1 MRSRLHIKLLLTLTA
16 LTLSACATPSVTA
29 GDSTSTTPDLA
40 HVHGLGV
47 DPADGMLYAA
57 SHYGLFKLAPGGA
70 PERVGPVQDVMG
82 FTVVGPRHFLGS
94 GHPGS
99 RTDGPPHLGL
109 VESTDA
115 GQTWRE
121 LSLAGRADLHSIEA
135 KHGLVYG
142 YDSQSRQLMVTT
154 DMRNWDNRARLA
166 VSDFAVDPASPDV
179 IVANTTDGLM
189 RSSDGGRNF
198 SLLPDAPELVFVEWP
213 ASGTLLG
220 SDPNNTIYI
229 SADGGNTWARQG
241 QAPGPPG
248 AFAAPSVSDVYVGTE
263 TAIHYSSDGGRTFT
277 IRQALT

>member
-1 MRSRLHIKLLLTLTA
+1 MRARLHTKLLLAITA
-16 LTLSACATPSVTA
+16 LTLSACAAPSATG
-29 GDSTSTTPDLA
+29 GDSTSATPDLA

-47 DPADGMLYAA
+47 DPADGVLYAA
-57 SHYGLFKLAPGGA
+57 SHYGLFKLPPGGT

-115 GQTWRE
+115 GQTWHE

-135 KHGLVYG
+135 KHGLVYA
-142 YDSQSRQLMVTT
+142 YDSQSRQIMVTT

-166 VSDFAVDPASPDV
+166 LSDFTVDPANPDV
-179 IVANTTDGLM
+179 VVANTADGLM
-189 RSSDGGRNF
+189 RSDDGGRSF
-198 SLLPDAPELVFVEWP
+198 SPLPDAPALVFVEWP
-213 ASGTLLG
+213 ATDTLLG
-220 SDPNNTIYI
+220 SDPNNTIYV
-229 SADGGNTWARQG
+229 STDGGLSWARRG

-248 AFAAPSVSDVYVGTE
+248 AFAASSVSDVYVATE
-263 TAIHYSSDGGRTFT
+263 TGIHYSSDGGRTFT
-277 IRQALT
+277 VRQVLA

>member
-1 MRSRLHIKLLLTLTA
+1 MRSRLRTKLLLAITA
-16 LTLSACATPSVTA
+16 LTLSACAAPSVTG

-115 GQTWRE
+115 GRTWRE

-179 IVANTTDGLM
+179 IVANTADGLM
-189 RSSDGGRNF
+189 RSSDGGRSF
-198 SLLPDAPELVFVEWP
+198 SPLPDAPALVFLEWP
-213 ASGTLLG
+213 ATGTLLG
-220 SDPNNTIYI
+220 SDPNNTIYV
-229 SADGGNTWARQG
+229 STDGGNTWTRQG

-248 AFAAPSVSDVYVGTE
+248 AFAASTVSDVYVATE
-263 TAIHYSSDGGRTFT
+263 SGIHYSSDGGRTFT
-277 IRQALT
+277 VRQALS